1 MEKKCCCCKEPTGS
15 IPILRIIDKL
25 DSLFAKNDLA
35 EAKRLLEYW
44 EGEARALGDM
54 RGLVEI
60 LSEQVGFYR
69 SSGEKEKGLKA
80 AEEAISILDEDDNSD
95 SVANA
100 TIYLNCATTMKAFDE
115 VKEAMPYYEKAKD
128 IYERMLPE
136 DDFRLAG
143 FYNNYATALRD
154 LDESREDEAK
164 ACYDK
169 AIAILKKLGG
179 FSEIAVTYVN
189 MALQVFGKAQESGE
203 DCDDEIDELL
213 GLAYD
218 SLDDES
224 IERDTDYAHT
234 CEKCATVFGFFGYFI
249 QKQELEERAK
259 KIYDS
264 NR

>member
-44 EGEARALGDM
+44 DGEARALGDS
-54 RGLVEI
+54 RGLCEI

-80 AEEAISILDEDDNSD
+80 AEEAISILDEDDNPD

-100 TIYLNCATTMKAFDE
+100 TIYLNCATTMKAFGE
-115 VKEAMPYYEKAKD
+115 VEKAMPYYGKAKD
-128 IYERMLPE
+128 VYERMLPD

-143 FYNNYATALRD
+143 FYNNYATALSELTRY
-154 LDESREDEAK
+154 DEAK
-164 ACYDK
+164 TCYEKAIEVLKKSGGYCEIAITYVNLAQLEYDK
-169 AIAILKKLGG
+169 AQ
-179 FSEIAVTYVN
+179 T
-189 MALQVFGKAQESGE
+189 SGE
-203 DCDDEIDELL
+203 ECDDEIDELL